1 MLDQIIRIIKF
12 STNDCDIWLLA
23 DHQHFFD
30 PSRSNDFY
38 IIIQEQQI
46 TALCI
51 LCCKIIDCGIIKSL
65 FPGEHPCFWIT
76 PGKIFIILKCFW
88 LFAVIFNYQY
98 LVIFP
103 C

>member
-46 TALCI
+46 ITIRMLYP
-51 LCCKIIDCGIIKSL
+51 KIIDRRVIKL
-65 FPGEHPCFWIT
+65 PLPAKHADLR
-76 PGKIFIILKCFW
+76 IFFYFFIVRKNF
-88 LFAVIFNYQY
+88 F
-98 LVIFP
+98 
-103 C
+103 